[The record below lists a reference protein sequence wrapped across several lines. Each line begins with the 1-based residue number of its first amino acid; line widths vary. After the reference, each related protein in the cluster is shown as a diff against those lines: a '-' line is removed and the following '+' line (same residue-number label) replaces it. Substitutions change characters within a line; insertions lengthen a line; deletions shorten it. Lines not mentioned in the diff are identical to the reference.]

1 MPEKKGPRARGRSAR
16 RKFRIVVASDGSPQS
31 RAAVAAVVAFPW
43 PDTAEASA
51 VVASGG
57 PRGRWSP
64 AVAGGVRTALLGVAA
79 ETDRVLRRRWPE
91 AVAVVVDD
99 GPAEAIL
106 QAARGARVVVVGSHG
121 YSRLE
126 RWTLG
131 SVSRAVVRRATS
143 SVLVVRG
150 EPTAF
155 REVVVGYDGSN
166 HARKAIGLVAS
177 CSAPPRGRVTVCSFV
192 ESVEPRPPAMLPRG
206 IRNGLATEAKAFNQA
221 RLAKARRAL
230 ERAVRPLAAA
240 GWRVRLDVRV
250 GVAARDLP
258 ALPAKL
264 GADLLVLGAQGTG
277 WKRLLLGSVV
287 ETVLDRGSVST
298 LIVR

>member
-1 MPEKKGPRARGRSAR
+1 MPERKGPQARARSSR

-31 RAAVAAVVAFPW
+31 RAAVAAAVAFPW
-43 PDTAEASA
+43 PGNAEASA

-64 AVAGGVRTALLGVAA
+64 DVAGGVRAALLGVAT

-91 AVAVVVDD
+91 AVAVVVDAV
-99 GPAEAIL
+99 PAEAIL
-106 QAARGARVVVVGSHG
+106 RTARGARVIVVGSHG

-131 SVSRAVVRRATS
+131 SVSRAIVRRATS
-143 SVLVVRG
+143 SVLVVKG

-166 HARKAIGLVAS
+166 HARKAIDLLAA
-177 CSAPPRGRVTVCSFV
+177 CSVPPSGRVTVCSFV
-192 ESVEPRPPAMLPRG
+192 ETVDPQPPALLPRG
-206 IRNGLATEAKAFNQA
+206 LRSAFLAEAKKFNQA

-258 ALPAKL
+258 ALPEKL
-264 GADLLVLGAQGTG
+264 GADLLVIGAQGAG
-277 WKRLLLGSVV
+277 WTRLLLGSVV

>member
-1 MPEKKGPRARGRSAR
+1 MPKKDGSRARRPSSR
-16 RKFRIVVASDGSPQS
+16 RRFRIVVASDGSPQS
-31 RAAVAAVVAFPW
+31 RAAVAAAVVFPW
-43 PDTAEASA
+43 PDGSEASA

-64 AVAGGVRTALLGVAA
+64 SVAGGVRTALLGVAA

-91 AVAVVVDD
+91 AVAVVAD
-99 GPAEAIL
+99 GVPAEAIL
-106 QAARGARVVVVGSHG
+106 QAARRARVVVVGSHG

-166 HARKAIGLVAS
+166 HARKAIALLAS
-177 CSAPPRGRVTVCSFV
+177 CSVPPGGRVTVCSFV
-192 ESVEPRPPAMLPRG
+192 ETVEPQPPALLPRG
-206 IRNGLATEAKAFNQA
+206 LRNALAAEAKAFNQA
-221 RLAKARRAL
+221 RLAKARRVL

-240 GWRVRLDVRV
+240 GWRVRLDVRT

-258 ALPAKL
+258 GLPAKL
-264 GADLLVLGAQGTG
+264 RADLLVIGAQGTG

-287 ETVLDRGSVST
+287 ETVLDRGPVST

>member
-1 MPEKKGPRARGRSAR
+1 MPEKKDPRARGRSSR
-16 RKFRIVVASDGSPQS
+16 RKFRIVVASDGSPQA
-31 RAAVAAVVAFPW
+31 RAAVAAAVAFPW
-43 PDTAEASA
+43 PDHTQASA
-51 VVASGG
+51 VVASGAA
-57 PRGRWSP
+57 RGRWST
-64 AVAGGVRTALLGVAA
+64 AVAGGVRAALLGVAA
-79 ETDRVLRRRWPE
+79 DTDRELRRRWPE
-91 AVAVVVDD
+91 AVAEVVDD
-99 GPAEAIL
+99 AAAEAIL
-106 QAARGARVVVVGSHG
+106 ATARGARVIVVGSHG

-131 SVSRAVVRRATS
+131 SVSRAVVRRAAT

-150 EPTAF
+150 APTAF
-155 REVVVGYDGSN
+155 REIVVGYDGSN
-166 HARKAIGLVAS
+166 HARRAMDLLAACAV
-177 CSAPPRGRVTVCSFV
+177 PPRGRVTACSFV
-192 ESVEPRPPAMLPRG
+192 EPVEPQPPAMLPRG
-206 IRNGLATEAKAFNQA
+206 IRNVLAAEAKAFNEA

-258 ALPAKL
+258 GLPTKL
-264 GADLLVLGAQGTG
+264 RADLLVIGAQGTG

>member
-1 MPEKKGPRARGRSAR
+1 MPEKKAPQRRPRSSR
-16 RKFRIVVASDGSPQS
+16 RKFRIVVASDGSTQS
-31 RAAVAAVVAFPW
+31 RAAVAAAVAFPW
-43 PDTAEASA
+43 PGTAEASA
-51 VVASGG
+51 VVASGA

-64 AVAGGVRTALLGVAA
+64 AVADRLHAVLLGVATEA
-79 ETDRVLRRRWPE
+79 DRALRRRWPE
-91 AVAVVVDD
+91 AVAVVVD
-99 GPAEAIL
+99 GAPVESIL
-106 QAARGARVVVVGSHG
+106 SAGRAARVIVVGSHG

-150 EPTAF
+150 QPTAF
-155 REVVVGYDGSN
+155 RHVVVGYDGSP
-166 HARKAIGLVAS
+166 HARRAMDLLAA
-177 CSAPPRGRVTVCSFV
+177 CPAPPRGRVTVCSFV
-192 ESVEPRPPAMLPRG
+192 ETVEPQPPAMLPRG
-206 IRNGLATEAKAFNQA
+206 IRNVLATEAEAINRT

-230 ERAVRPLAAA
+230 ERAVRPLTQA
-240 GWRVRLDVRV
+240 GWRVRSDVRV

-258 ALPAKL
+258 ALPARL

-287 ETVLDRGSVST
+287 EGVLDRAAVST